1 MSPELLQQSDVPV
14 QDDRGG
20 VDLPDGDGERVGVG
34 DVPDQD
40 LTLPGDRRDSN
51 RDRWDPGV
59 ISAGQ

>member
-34 DVPDQD
+34 DVPDED
-40 LTLPGDRRDSN
+40 VTLPGHRVAGDRR
-51 RDRWDPGV
+51 DPGV
-59 ISAGQ
+59 ISGGQ